1 MMKKFFGN
9 IYLLTA
15 LVLITIMACQKDYSY
30 EGGIL
35 NSNAIGTLLDA
46 NGNCQD
52 VTVKGYYL
60 KDTAVTAKNYI
71 VVKATFTSA
80 GKYKLH
86 SDTVNGVWFTMKD
99 SSFTYGGVTQSITL
113 KANGK
118 PKAIGTFTNKVYLLN
133 NFCLFNVIVSPY
145 KSPVSATETDYFP
158 MVVDSK
164 WVYDTNTNSGTKDTV
179 RFVVSN
185 NIVNFNGKPYTSF
198 ISNARD
204 TTSYWKDGSGKYY
217 CYVTSL
223 RKSFGLVFDY
233 KCLDD
238 RLNVGDSWITP
249 DMTAYIKIKVD
260 SIGKYNGKDSTF
272 KVTHILVT
280 TILIRCTIDQKNIT
294 YKLPIQSLDS
304 IIVVKEE
311 FLTRD
316 NSGNIATL
324 GVLPDYQ
331 YYAKGVGL
339 VLYQND
345 NQPNKVIRK
354 ARYWE
359 LK

>member
-1 MMKKFFGN
+1 MKKKFFGN

-15 LVLITIMACQKDYSY
+15 LVLLTIMACQKDYSY

-35 NSNAIGTLLDA
+35 DTKASGTLLDA

-52 VTVKGYYL
+52 VTIKGYYL
-60 KDTAVTAKNYI
+60 KDTLVTAKNYI
-71 VVKATFTSA
+71 VVKATFSSA
-80 GKYKLH
+80 GNYKLR

-99 SSFTYGGVTQSITL
+99 SLFTYGGVTQSITL

-133 NFCLFNVIVSPY
+133 NFCLFNIIVSPY
-145 KSPVSATETDYFP
+145 KSPVSATETDYLP
-158 MVVDSK
+158 MALDSK
-164 WVYDTNTNSGTKDTV
+164 WVYDTNNNPNTKDTV
-179 RFVVSN
+179 RFVVTN
-185 NIVNFNGKPYTSF
+185 RIFNFNGTPYTQF
-198 ISNARD
+198 ISNNKD
-204 TTSYWKDGSGKYY
+204 TSSYWKDGKGKYFS
-217 CYVTSL
+217 YVTNL
-223 RKSFGLVFDY
+223 RSSFGTTFEY

-249 DMTAYIKIKVD
+249 DMSVNIKLKKD
-260 SIGKYNGKDSTF
+260 SAGKYNGKDSIF
-272 KVTHILVT
+272 KVTYYVPAI
-280 TILIRCTIDQKNIT
+280 ISIRCTIDQKNIS

-311 FLTRD
+311 ILLKDKNNNASSFLKP
-316 NSGNIATL
+316 A
-324 GVLPDYQ
+324 YQ

-339 VLYQND
+339 VLYTNESLLS
-345 NQPNKVIRK
+345 VRK